1 VIYGYARVSRQ
12 DSNLTLQLDALAQ
25 HGAEEI
31 FQEKASGAGICREQ
45 LEAVLG
51 RLRPGDTLVVWKL
64 DRLSRTMKQLLE
76 LMEDF
81 GRRRIDFVSLTES
94 FDTTTAALVA
104 ARVRGRVGG
113 RPQKSQA
120 AVDMAIRMYESGNF
134 TVEDIMRT
142 AGIGRATLYKYLRE
156 RKQVL
161 DGAQTPLDYG
171 D

>member
-1 VIYGYARVSRQ
+1 
-12 DSNLTLQLDALAQ
+12 
-25 HGAEEI
+25 
-31 FQEKASGAGICREQ
+31 
-45 LEAVLG
+45 
-51 RLRPGDTLVVWKL
+51 
-64 DRLSRTMKQLLE
+64 MKQLLE

-104 ARVRGRVGG
+104 VRVRGRVGG

>member
-12 DSNLTLQLDALAQ
+12 DSNLALQLYALEQ

-94 FDTTTAALVA
+94 FDTITAAGRMCRRYLLRGGA
-104 ARVRGRVGG
+104 DETGSRPRAHLGGACDGKGARARRWKARQIPGDRGH
-113 RPQKSQA
+113 
-120 AVDMAIRMYESGNF
+120 
-134 TVEDIMRT
+134 
-142 AGIGRATLYKYLRE
+142 
-156 RKQVL
+156 
-161 DGAQTPLDYG
+161 G
-171 D
+171 DPHV